1 MKVGLCR
8 QTIQVASRV
17 VLINDADQVLT
28 IAVAEMLSVP
38 PIIISGEHEKEVVVE
53 CLTLGAAGYVVKPY
67 TRQTLLG
74 KINKAL
80 MGDQ

>member
-38 PIIISGEHEKEVVVE
+38 PIIISGEHEKDVVVE
-53 CLTLGAAGYVVKPY
+53 CLTLGAAGYQKWLSPIRDKLCWVKSTKP
-67 TRQTLLG
+67 
-74 KINKAL
+74 
-80 MGDQ
+80 